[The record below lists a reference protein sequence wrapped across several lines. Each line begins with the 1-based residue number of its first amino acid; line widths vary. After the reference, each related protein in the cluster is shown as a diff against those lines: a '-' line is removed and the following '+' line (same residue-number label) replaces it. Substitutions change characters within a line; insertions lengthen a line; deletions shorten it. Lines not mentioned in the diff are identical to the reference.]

1 MIADELRRGQVGADG
16 DEALFERASQLRYR
30 DLLRRC
36 IEAAAVAVFSSPM
49 AVTLVLGPAWL
60 MYTGTPLSWELLALP
75 LAALQIGFIAALIGI
90 LPALLMCAPLWALL
104 LRWRAGD
111 VISFAGVGALPG
123 LLLMAW
129 ESEVGIVFLLYG
141 VPASA
146 MCWWL
151 LKRWLRSDG
160 V

>member
-1 MIADELRRGQVGADG
+1 VIGGELARVQIGAAG
-16 DEALFERASQLRYR
+16 DDSLFERVSQLRYSE
-30 DLLRRC
+30 LLRRC
-36 IEAAAVAVFSSPM
+36 IRATSVSVFSSPM
-49 AVTLVLGPAWL
+49 AVSLVLGPFWFMSAG
-60 MYTGTPLSWELLALP
+60 MPLSWEWLLLP
-75 LAALQIGFIAALIGI
+75 LAALKVGIIAALIGI

-123 LLLMAW
+123 ILLMAW
-129 ESEVGIVFLLYG
+129 ESEVGIAFLLYG